1 MACLGD
7 GDGGTIQFQA
17 SGGAHGYRTGLSN
30 TRDNHWH
37 HVVGVRAGGTY
48 SVYVDGVIENGTG
61 FSDASDI
68 SSTAP
73 LYIGKTSSGADPSSI
88 FRGLVDEF
96 QIYNRALLPSEIQAI
111 YNAGGEGVCGRPLT
125 VQVDPA
131 GTFLHTV
138 NDTPGSPTIVDLA
151 AAGFAPG
158 DVLKLSYFVPPPGF
172 SAYGCGGPF
181 VGAED
186 TEVIGV
192 FSGSSSLLP
201 PSASARVPDAI
212 DAGSDFVTGPTFNGN
227 EPTDIP
233 QDFRLFPP
241 SELTIAIP
249 AGATHLFLGIYDSFY
264 AGNCGQITVTI
275 VTGAPANSPPVA
287 NSQSVTTNEDNPK
300 AITLSGSDPNKDAL
314 TYTVTSNPS
323 HGALSGTAPNVTYTP
338 NVNYNGSD
346 SFTFKVNDGQ
356 VDSADATVSITVTPV
371 NDAPVADPQSVTT
384 NEDTA
389 KAITLNASD
398 TDGNGLVFIIT
409 NNPLHGNL
417 TGTAPN
423 VTYTPNANYNGTD
436 SFKFKVNDGTVD
448 SDEAIVSITIAPV
461 NDAPAANADSVA
473 TNEDTA
479 KAIVLTGSDIDGDAL
494 SFSIASGP
502 SHGTLSGTAQNVTY
516 TPSVNYN
523 GSDSFTFKV
532 NDGKVDSG
540 AATVSLTI
548 APVNDAPVADSQSVT
563 TNEDTARAIV
573 LNGSDVDGDALTY
586 TLASNPSHGTLT
598 GTAPNLTYSPAANYN
613 GTDSF
618 TFKVNDGAASSGVA
632 TVSITVS
639 AVNDAPVA
647 NGQSITT
654 PQNVA
659 KSITLTGSDV
669 DGDALTYAIVSS
681 PSHGSL
687 SGTPPNVT
695 YTPATDYTGSDS
707 FTFKVNDGRVD
718 SAPAIVSVTVSGGY
732 NFSGFFQPV
741 DNLPTFNM
749 TKAGSA
755 IPVKF
760 SLGGNQGL
768 DILAAG
774 YPKSQ
779 TIPCDSTAPVDGIE
793 QTVAAGGSSLSY
805 DSTSGLYTYVW
816 KTDKSWVGTCRQ
828 LVVTLKDGTAHR
840 ANFTFK

>member
-1 MACLGD
+1 M
-7 GDGGTIQFQA
+7 
-17 SGGAHGYRTGLSN
+17 
-30 TRDNHWH
+30 
-37 HVVGVRAGGTY
+37 
-48 SVYVDGVIENGTG
+48 
-61 FSDASDI
+61 
-68 SSTAP
+68 
-73 LYIGKTSSGADPSSI
+73 
-88 FRGLVDEF
+88 
-96 QIYNRALLPSEIQAI
+96 
-111 YNAGGEGVCGRPLT
+111 
-125 VQVDPA
+125 
-131 GTFLHTV
+131 
-138 NDTPGSPTIVDLA
+138 
-151 AAGFAPG
+151 
-158 DVLKLSYFVPPPGF
+158 
-172 SAYGCGGPF
+172 
-181 VGAED
+181 
-186 TEVIGV
+186 
-192 FSGSSSLLP
+192 
-201 PSASARVPDAI
+201 
-212 DAGSDFVTGPTFNGN
+212 
-227 EPTDIP
+227 
-233 QDFRLFPP
+233 
-241 SELTIAIP
+241 
-249 AGATHLFLGIYDSFY
+249 
-264 AGNCGQITVTI
+264 
-275 VTGAPANSPPVA
+275 
-287 NSQSVTTNEDNPK
+287 
-300 AITLSGSDPNKDAL
+300 
-314 TYTVTSNPS
+314 
-323 HGALSGTAPNVTYTP
+323 
-338 NVNYNGSD
+338 
-346 SFTFKVNDGQ
+346 
-356 VDSADATVSITVTPV
+356 
-371 NDAPVADPQSVTT
+371 
-384 NEDTA
+384 
-389 KAITLNASD
+389 
-398 TDGNGLVFIIT
+398 
-409 NNPLHGNL
+409 
-417 TGTAPN
+417 
-423 VTYTPNANYNGTD
+423 
-436 SFKFKVNDGTVD
+436 
-448 SDEAIVSITIAPV
+448 
-461 NDAPAANADSVA
+461 
-473 TNEDTA
+473 
-479 KAIVLTGSDIDGDAL
+479 TGSDIDGDAL

-502 SHGTLSGTAQNVTY
+502 SHGTLSGTAPNVTY
-516 TPSVNYN
+516 TPSANYN

-548 APVNDAPVADSQSVT
+548 APVNDTSVADSQSVT
-563 TNEDTARAIV
+563 TNEDTARAVV
-573 LNGSDVDGDALTY
+573 LNGSDVDGNALTY

-695 YTPATDYTGSDS
+695 YTPATDYTGGDS

>member
-1 MACLGD
+1 M
-7 GDGGTIQFQA
+7 
-17 SGGAHGYRTGLSN
+17 
-30 TRDNHWH
+30 
-37 HVVGVRAGGTY
+37 
-48 SVYVDGVIENGTG
+48 
-61 FSDASDI
+61 
-68 SSTAP
+68 
-73 LYIGKTSSGADPSSI
+73 
-88 FRGLVDEF
+88 
-96 QIYNRALLPSEIQAI
+96 
-111 YNAGGEGVCGRPLT
+111 
-125 VQVDPA
+125 
-131 GTFLHTV
+131 
-138 NDTPGSPTIVDLA
+138 
-151 AAGFAPG
+151 
-158 DVLKLSYFVPPPGF
+158 
-172 SAYGCGGPF
+172 
-181 VGAED
+181 
-186 TEVIGV
+186 
-192 FSGSSSLLP
+192 
-201 PSASARVPDAI
+201 
-212 DAGSDFVTGPTFNGN
+212 
-227 EPTDIP
+227 
-233 QDFRLFPP
+233 
-241 SELTIAIP
+241 
-249 AGATHLFLGIYDSFY
+249 
-264 AGNCGQITVTI
+264 
-275 VTGAPANSPPVA
+275 
-287 NSQSVTTNEDNPK
+287 
-300 AITLSGSDPNKDAL
+300 
-314 TYTVTSNPS
+314 
-323 HGALSGTAPNVTYTP
+323 
-338 NVNYNGSD
+338 
-346 SFTFKVNDGQ
+346 
-356 VDSADATVSITVTPV
+356 
-371 NDAPVADPQSVTT
+371 NDAPV
-384 NEDTA
+384 
-389 KAITLNASD
+389 
-398 TDGNGLVFIIT
+398 
-409 NNPLHGNL
+409 
-417 TGTAPN
+417 
-423 VTYTPNANYNGTD
+423 
-436 SFKFKVNDGTVD
+436 
-448 SDEAIVSITIAPV
+448 
-461 NDAPAANADSVA
+461 ANADSVA

-502 SHGTLSGTAQNVTY
+502 SHGTLSGTAPNVTY
-516 TPSVNYN
+516 TPSANYN

-632 TVSITVS
+632 TVSVTVS

-669 DGDALTYAIVSS
+669 DGDALTSAIVSS

-695 YTPATDYTGSDS
+695 YTPATDYTGGDS

>member
-1 MACLGD
+1 M
-7 GDGGTIQFQA
+7 
-17 SGGAHGYRTGLSN
+17 
-30 TRDNHWH
+30 
-37 HVVGVRAGGTY
+37 
-48 SVYVDGVIENGTG
+48 
-61 FSDASDI
+61 
-68 SSTAP
+68 
-73 LYIGKTSSGADPSSI
+73 
-88 FRGLVDEF
+88 VDEF
-96 QIYNRALLPSEIQAI
+96 QIYNRALLPSEIEAI

-138 NDTPGSPTIVDLA
+138 NDSPGSPTIVDLA

-158 DVLKLSYFVPPPGF
+158 DVLKLSYSVPPPGF

-201 PSASARVPDAI
+201 PSASARVPNAI

-241 SELTIAIP
+241 SEFTIEIP

-275 VTGAPANSPPVA
+275 KTGVQANSPPVA

-409 NNPLHGNL
+409 NNPLHGTL
-417 TGTAPN
+417 TGIAPN

-479 KAIVLTGSDIDGDAL
+479 KAIVLTGSD
-494 SFSIASGP
+494 
-502 SHGTLSGTAQNVTY
+502 
-516 TPSVNYN
+516 
-523 GSDSFTFKV
+523 
-532 NDGKVDSG
+532 
-540 AATVSLTI
+540 
-548 APVNDAPVADSQSVT
+548 
-563 TNEDTARAIV
+563 
-573 LNGSDVDGDALTY
+573 VDGDALTY
-586 TLASNPSHGTLT
+586 TLASNPSHGTLI
-598 GTAPNLTYSPAANYN
+598 GTAPNVTYTPAANYN
-613 GTDSF
+613 GGDSF
-618 TFKVNDGAASSGVA
+618 TFKVRDGQVDSALA
-632 TVSITVS
+632 TVSITVTP
-639 AVNDAPVA
+639 VNDSPAA
-647 NGQSITT
+647 NAQSVTT
-654 PQNVA
+654 NQNTA
-659 KSITLTGSDV
+659 KAITLTGSDV
-669 DGDALTYAIVSS
+669 DGDALAYVITTA
-681 PSHGSL
+681 PSHGAL
-687 SGTPPNVT
+687 SGSPPNVT
-695 YTPATDYTGSDS
+695 YTPAASYDGSDS
-707 FTFKVNDGRVD
+707 FTFKVNDGQAD
-718 SAPAIVSVTVSGGY
+718 SAPATVAITINLHY
-732 NFSGFFQPV
+732 NFAGFFQPI
-741 DNLPTFNM
+741 DNGITNSAN
-749 TKAGSA
+749 AG
-755 IPVKF
+755 
-760 SLGGNQGL
+760 
-768 DILAAG
+768 
-774 YPKSQ
+774 Q
-779 TIPCDSTAPVDGIE
+779 TIPIKWRLTDASGVPISDPSSFVSVTSSATPGGCGGSADAIETYAGSTATGLQYLGDGNW
-793 QTVAAGGSSLSY
+793 QFN
-805 DSTSGLYTYVW
+805 W
-816 KTDKSWVGTCRQ
+816 KTPKTYAGQCRTMS
-828 LVVTLKDGTAHR
+828 LNLKDGAPGRTAG
-840 ANFTFK
+840 FIFK